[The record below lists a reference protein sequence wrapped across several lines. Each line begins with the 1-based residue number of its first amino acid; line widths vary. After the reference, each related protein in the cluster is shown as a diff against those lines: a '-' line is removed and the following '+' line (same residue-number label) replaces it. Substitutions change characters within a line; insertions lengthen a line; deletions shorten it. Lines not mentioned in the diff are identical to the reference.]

1 MATLKIIHSTE
12 YRYSK
17 AVRRSAQVLR
27 LTPSS
32 SLNQQVINW
41 QLHAPGSL
49 RSFVDA
55 YGNQSHLLTI
65 DESHLVIDIKAFGTV
80 EVFDHADGEALGP
93 IPATVFQ
100 RPTPL
105 TECSPEMLAFLDPL
119 RAMIRA
125 RPLFGLTDL
134 ASALLERMPYSPGST
149 TVAFSAAQAFEA
161 ARGVCQDHTHAFLA
175 CCRVLGLAARYV
187 SGYVQASDNNASGG
201 ESSASVASHAWAEAW
216 IGNRWV
222 SFDISNASAA
232 GSGHVKL
239 AVGLDYLDA
248 CPIRGV
254 RLGGGDESMNA
265 SAEVQALHV
274 IHASP
279 LQMVQNQ

>member
-1 MATLKIIHSTE
+1 
-12 YRYSK
+12 
-17 AVRRSAQVLR
+17 
-27 LTPSS
+27 
-32 SLNQQVINW
+32 
-41 QLHAPGSL
+41 
-49 RSFVDA
+49 
-55 YGNQSHLLTI
+55 
-65 DESHLVIDIKAFGTV
+65 
-80 EVFDHADGEALGP
+80 
-93 IPATVFQ
+93 
-100 RPTPL
+100 
-105 TECSPEMLAFLDPL
+105 
-119 RAMIRA
+119 
-125 RPLFGLTDL
+125 
-134 ASALLERMPYSPGST
+134 
-149 TVAFSAAQAFEA
+149 
-161 ARGVCQDHTHAFLA
+161 
-175 CCRVLGLAARYV
+175 V

-279 LQMVQNQ
+279 RQMVQNQ